1 MAKIKTIGEIGSNWN
16 GDEKIGKKIIAD
28 TKNAGADYVKFQI
41 WRANDLY
48 KKSHPHWKQIKKAE
62 FSFRTAKKFK
72 DYADK
77 IRIGC
82 FWSVFYP
89 EAVDELESLNVKLYK
104 IASITSAFKHK
115 HARETLEAVARTK
128 KPVIISMGLG
138 GDVSILKRI
147 FRNNKKFFLYCIS
160 NYPTKI
166 NEINFNKIMKF
177 DGFSDHT
184 EGFLAPILFAL
195 KNKNSNSTKFL
206 EKHISINE
214 SRGPDKPF
222 SMNVNDFK
230 NLILE
235 INKVKQVKAK

>member
-1 MAKIKTIGEIGSNWN
+1 MAKIKTIGEVGSNWN
-16 GDEKIGKKIIAD
+16 GDEKIGKKIIAN

-62 FSFRTAKKFK
+62 FSFRMAKKFK

-77 IRIGC
+77 IGIGC

-89 EAVDELESLNVKLYK
+89 EAVDKLESLNVKLYK

-115 HARETLEAVARTK
+115 YARETLEAVARTK

-138 GDVSILKRI
+138 GDVSTLKQV
-147 FRNNKKFFLYCIS
+147 FRNNRKYFLYCIS

-166 NEINFNKIMKF
+166 NEIDFNEIMKF

-195 KNKNSNSTKFL
+195 KNRNSKKTMFY
-206 EKHISINE
+206 EKHVSTTE
-214 SRGPDKPF
+214 STGPDKPF
-222 SMNVNDFK
+222 SMHMNDFGQ
-230 NLILE
+230 LISEFKKTKCL
-235 INKVKQVKAK
+235 